1 MTDYYVSKLNIL
13 KPPYFK
19 QVLIAGPMAED
30 NARIYA
36 DLKYKNDR
44 EGSIYSVL
52 MMEDNK

>member
-13 KPPYFK
+13 KPPHFK